1 MNAGPLDQR
10 VTLERRGEGQDADR
24 LVHEGRVYGIESVVD
39 VRAGK
44 RELVLM
50 CRG

>member
-1 MNAGPLDQR
+1 MNPGHLDQR
-10 VTLERRGEGQDADR
+10 VTIER
-24 LVHEGRVYGIESVVD
+24 LVHEGRVYAIESVVD
-39 VRAGK
+39 VRSGR